1 MRNLKAI
8 GILFAAILLF
18 WLGMPGVAFLS
29 PNHLK
34 SPAKQSTFRA
44 RWGEP
49 WTTISIASAELNR
62 FRLPIARA
70 LGGLQ
75 PVFRVSQ
82 AWHLY
87 RDGPRT
93 IRRMEI
99 VVDGERVYRT
109 NDPTLDWRSG
119 TFRNR
124 RIRPMA
130 ESLTIKPQE
139 SPTGPR
145 GELVLFIADG
155 TATFLADGPMFEKET
170 DKEDVFDS
178 FAGHDFEPKWLRIL
192 KIRPPGL
199 GHMLLSACIVH
210 KL

>member
-18 WLGMPGVAFLS
+18 WLGMPGVAFMN
-29 PNHLK
+29 PKHLK
-34 SPAKQSTFRA
+34 TPERQAKFRA

-49 WTTISIASAELNR
+49 WTTISIASADLNR
-62 FRLPIARA
+62 FRLPIAKS

-75 PVFRVSQ
+75 PIFRISQ

-87 RDGPRT
+87 RDGPKT

-99 VVDGERVYRT
+99 LVDGERVYRT
-109 NDPTLDWRSG
+109 NDSALDWRAS

-130 ESLTIKPQE
+130 ESLTIKPRAGNRTGLGRHIVTAVREDFPGATGVEIRSVWSKRGKKESIHHWMSAE
-139 SPTGPR
+139 SPTW
-145 GELVLFIADG
+145 EL
-155 TATFLADGPMFEKET
+155 
-170 DKEDVFDS
+170 ED
-178 FAGHDFEPKWLRIL
+178 HTP
-192 KIRPPGL
+192 
-199 GHMLLSACIVH
+199 
-210 KL
+210 

>member
-18 WLGMPGVAFLS
+18 WLGMPGVSFLS
-29 PNHLK
+29 SNHLK
-34 SPAKQSTFRA
+34 TPGKQAKFRA

-49 WTTISIASAELNR
+49 WTTISIAGAELNR
-62 FRLPIARA
+62 FRIPIAKS
-70 LGGLQ
+70 LGGFQ
-75 PVFRVSQ
+75 PVFRISQ

-87 RDGPRT
+87 RDGPKT

-109 NDPTLDWRSG
+109 NDSELDWRSS

-130 ESLTIKPQE
+130 ESLTIKP
-139 SPTGPR
+139 R
-145 GELVLFIADG
+145 
-155 TATFLADGPMFEKET
+155 
-170 DKEDVFDS
+170 
-178 FAGHDFEPKWLRIL
+178 AGNRK
-192 KIRPPGL
+192 GL
-199 GHMLLSACIVH
+199 GRYIVTAVREDFPESTSIEIRSVWSKRGKKESVHHWMSAEPPTW
-210 KL
+210 KLKDHTP

>member
-34 SPAKQSTFRA
+34 SPAKQAKFRA

-130 ESLTIKPQE
+130 ESLTIKP
-139 SPTGPR
+139 R
-145 GELVLFIADG
+145 
-155 TATFLADGPMFEKET
+155 
-170 DKEDVFDS
+170 
-178 FAGHDFEPKWLRIL
+178 AGNRK
-192 KIRPPGL
+192 GL
-199 GHMLLSACIVH
+199 GQHIVTAVREDFPAASTIQIRSVWSKRGKKESTHHWMSAEAPTWALKDH
-210 KL
+210 TP